1 MPPSPPTQT
10 KKHKVLHFFIVSLL
24 QLLHRYIV
32 WNDFV
37 TIIFL
42 LKYLVYFDK
51 LPDPFLE
58 IQHKIH
64 FLEIHEPWIKLTFFQ
79 LALEFWTHDRVL
91 KISKTRALIL
101 LFVAWDEQN
110 SSLTRVHIF

>member
-1 MPPSPPTQT
+1 MPLPSHAN
-10 KKHKVLHFFIVSLL
+10 KKYKVLHFFIVSLL

-32 WNDFV
+32 CIDLV

-79 LALEFWTHDRVL
+79 LALGVWTHDRVL
-91 KISKTRALIL
+91 RISKSRAKIL

-110 SSLTRVHIF
+110 SSLTRVRIF